1 MTQAR
6 GLVIAAPASGSG
18 KTTLT
23 LGLLRHLARS
33 GRPVASAKIGPDYI
47 DPRFHSAASG
57 TPCVNLDG
65 WAMRPEALRA
75 LAAGQGRAA
84 DLVIIEGVMGLFD
97 GANDGTG
104 STADV
109 AAMLDLPVVLVIDVR
124 AQSQSVAALVEGFAR
139 HRTDITVAS
148 VILNRIGSPRH
159 RQIIEKALAP
169 TGIPVIGALP
179 RSANLALPCRHL
191 GLVQADEHANLDAFM
206 DRAAD
211 MVAEGLDL
219 SALDQLAKPIGQAPD
234 GTLLRPLGQRIA
246 IARDEAFS
254 FSYPHLLNAWQGA
267 ELSYFSPLE
276 DQAPVADA
284 DAIYLPGGYPEL
296 HGGRLAAAD
305 RFRSAMHEAVGR
317 GALIY
322 GECGGFMALGDGLED
337 KDGTRHE
344 MLGLLS
350 LESSFRTPRLHLGY
364 RRLRP
369 QSRLPWP
376 GRLRGHEFHY
386 ASTLKAEGEPLFH
399 AENAEGEDLGPI
411 GLRAGRVMGSF
422 AHVVDCEGP

>member
-33 GRPVASAKIGPDYI
+33 GRAVASAKIGPDYI
-47 DPRFHSAASG
+47 DPRFHGAASG

-139 HRTDITVAS
+139 HRTDITVAG

-159 RQIIEKALAP
+159 RQIIEKTLAP

-179 RSANLALPCRHL
+179 RSANLSLPSRHL
-191 GLVQADEHANLDAFM
+191 GLVQADEHANLDTFM

-219 SALDQLAKPIGQAPD
+219 SALEPLAKPVGPAPEAP
-234 GTLLRPLGQRIA
+234 TLPPFGNVLPLP
-246 IARDEAFS
+246 EMK
-254 FSYPHLLNAWQGA
+254 
-267 ELSYFSPLE
+267 LSPSPI
-276 DQAPVADA
+276 P
-284 DAIYLPGGYPEL
+284 I
-296 HGGRLAAAD
+296 
-305 RFRSAMHEAVGR
+305 
-317 GALIY
+317 
-322 GECGGFMALGDGLED
+322 CW
-337 KDGTRHE
+337 
-344 MLGLLS
+344 MLG
-350 LESSFRTPRLHLGY
+350 
-364 RRLRP
+364 
-369 QSRLPWP
+369 
-376 GRLRGHEFHY
+376 
-386 ASTLKAEGEPLFH
+386 
-399 AENAEGEDLGPI
+399 
-411 GLRAGRVMGSF
+411 RARN
-422 AHVVDCEGP
+422 